1 MYTYTYICDMYVFVF
16 VCACVC
22 VCVCVCGFSGTID
35 KVLTFEVTNFKVMIT
50 FL

>member
-22 VCVCVCGFSGTID
+22 VCVCGFSGTID
-35 KVLTFEVTNFKVMIT
+35 KILTFEVTNFKVMIT

>member
-16 VCACVC
+16 VCVC

-35 KVLTFEVTNFKVMIT
+35 KILTFEVTNFKVMIT

>member
-1 MYTYTYICDMYVFVF
+1 MYTYTYICDMYVFAF
-16 VCACVC
+16 VCAC

-35 KVLTFEVTNFKVMIT
+35 KILTFEVTNFKVMIT

>member
-1 MYTYTYICDMYVFVF
+1 MICIHIHIYVI
-16 VCACVC
+16 CMCLCLCVR

-35 KVLTFEVTNFKVMIT
+35 KILTFEVTNFKVMIT